1 MLFEWSPLKIDRN
14 SYYSCDNSA
23 NYFFFYNIGLFL
35 MILFAFLLIPY
46 DTLEFLKYGF
56 YLGLVILGMAHGA
69 ADHLFL
75 WGTTKRLNLFK
86 KILALVVYAS
96 LSIMYL
102 MFWKFYPL
110 LSLSV
115 FITITIIHWG
125 QGDRYFCFKL
135 FKCNYLIDSQTINI
149 VNILLKGSIPILLS
163 IYSDIYFFHSFLESL
178 LKELG
183 HQVCDLSFLLNYKY
197 LFLLIPILLLVFY
210 VTCLV
215 YHHWRFSKSNIKGIY
230 FDLIETV
237 FLFLWFMLLPTS
249 LSLGFYFLFWHS
261 LRHAIRI
268 LNIDGKSFTAGTSK
282 IKSLSICTRWFQL
295 TGAMTALAFIG
306 SSSILSYNLL
316 IPNFDLEWM
325 AIITIAISCLTFPH
339 FITVSIMDRIE
350 FSSN

>member
-14 SYYSCDNSA
+14 SYYSSDNSA
-23 NYFFFYNIGLFL
+23 SYFFFYNIGLFF

-46 DTLEFLKYGF
+46 DSLGFLKYGF
-56 YLGLVILGMAHGA
+56 YLGFVILGMAHGA

-75 WGTTKRLNLFK
+75 WGTIKRLNLFK
-86 KILALVVYAS
+86 KILTLVAYAS

-102 MFWKFYPL
+102 MFWKFYPI

-125 QGDRYFCFKL
+125 QGDRYLCFKL
-135 FKCNYLIDSQTINI
+135 FKCNYLLGSQLISI
-149 VNILLKGSIPILLS
+149 LNILLKGSIPILIS
-163 IYSDIYFFHSFLESL
+163 IYSNIYFFYSFLESL

-183 HQVCDLSFLLNYKY
+183 YQVCDLSLLLNYRY
-197 LFLLIPILLLVFY
+197 LFLLIPILLLVSY
-210 VTCLV
+210 ITCLT
-215 YHHWRFSKSNIKGIY
+215 YHYWRFSKSNINGIF
-230 FDLIETV
+230 FDIIETV
-237 FLFLWFMLLPTS
+237 FLFVWFLILPTS

-268 LNIDGKSFTAGTSK
+268 INIDGKSLIDTSK